1 MGLGDSLLM
10 LALKKGVS
18 PVVSVSDIYRQD
30 GGLYSITLDCTDP
43 AEYHLIGFMVSF
55 INWIVRNKV
64 KTSEL
69 LSSVKAFLN
78 RNES

>member
-1 MGLGDSLLM
+1 M
-10 LALKKGVS
+10 
-18 PVVSVSDIYRQD
+18 VSVANIDRCDD
-30 GGLYSITLDCTDP
+30 GFYTLTLCCTDP
-43 AEYHLIGFMVSF
+43 AEYHLIGFMVSLV
-55 INWIVRNKV
+55 NWIVRNKV